1 MIQNLTNGFSSTVIT
16 PTTPVIV
23 SGARPGFRSAQVGE
37 SAKSSVPPEERALSS
52 SNGSVQ
58 KLDDLV
64 LQVQKTLSEVGPN
77 IQLSIDKETEQVLVR
92 VVDSES
98 GDLIRQIPP
107 EEQVKLQKFLREQSG
122 LLVETKA

>member
-1 MIQNLTNGFSSTVIT
+1 MVQNLANGISTALITPQPPGTVIG
-16 PTTPVIV
+16 
-23 SGARPGFRSAQVGE
+23 SRPGFPPGQIVE
-37 SAKSSVPPEERALSS
+37 SAKSSALPEERAQSS
-52 SNGSVQ
+52 SNESGT
-58 KLDDLV
+58 KLADLV
-64 LQVQKTLSEVGPN
+64 LQVQKTLSDVGPN

-122 LLVETKA
+122 MLVETKA